1 MSSKNKD
8 IILLVDDDT
17 FFRKMII
24 AGLSHYFEIKEAK
37 NKIEAVSIIETG
49 MVHAILLDLRLHGDE
64 SDDFEGLEII
74 SEIKSERPML
84 PVVVMTSFANIPL
97 SVKAMQLGADDFI
110 EKGKI
115 EVEEIKGKLEK
126 LIAIKRNDL
135 KIKAIVDEQFLS
147 NLSGLIGESPLLTE
161 VKKRSLLAANDGYCT
176 VLILGETGTG
186 KELIARSIHE
196 QGWRKEGPFRAINI
210 SSLNPGLIESELF
223 GYEKGAFTGANFS
236 KEGYIEQSNSGI
248 LFIDEIGDITT
259 EIQVKLLRFLEER
272 IVYKVGSTKAR
283 PIDVQLVFAT
293 NLNPLHLVET
303 GKFRQDFYYRIKT
316 VEIVSPALRDRKEDI
331 PLLADHFLQLL
342 RKQGRT
348 KIVGFSD
355 EAINTI
361 CQYNYPGNIREL
373 KAIIEWATLNA
384 NQANH
389 WVIEADDIP
398 YDIKKEVI
406 SKSITTPLDFDIE
419 KDLNV
424 EYARAKTEL
433 LCLERALK
441 LTSGKKLKAEEI
453 LGYPNRQTMRR
464 RIKRLKSAYPE
475 LFNEFELI
483 KLLYGNIENEF

>member
-1 MSSKNKD
+1 M
-8 IILLVDDDT
+8 
-17 FFRKMII
+17 
-24 AGLSHYFEIKEAK
+24 
-37 NKIEAVSIIETG
+37 
-49 MVHAILLDLRLHGDE
+49 
-64 SDDFEGLEII
+64 
-74 SEIKSERPML
+74 
-84 PVVVMTSFANIPL
+84 
-97 SVKAMQLGADDFI
+97 
-110 EKGKI
+110 
-115 EVEEIKGKLEK
+115 
-126 LIAIKRNDL
+126 
-135 KIKAIVDEQFLS
+135 
-147 NLSGLIGESPLLTE
+147 
-161 VKKRSLLAANDGYCT
+161 
-176 VLILGETGTG
+176 
-186 KELIARSIHE
+186 
-196 QGWRKEGPFRAINI
+196 
-210 SSLNPGLIESELF
+210 
-223 GYEKGAFTGANFS
+223 
-236 KEGYIEQSNSGI
+236 
-248 LFIDEIGDITT
+248 
-259 EIQVKLLRFLEER
+259 
-272 IVYKVGSTKAR
+272 
-283 PIDVQLVFAT
+283 
-293 NLNPLHLVET
+293 
-303 GKFRQDFYYRIKT
+303 
-316 VEIVSPALRDRKEDI
+316 
-331 PLLADHFLQLL
+331 QLL